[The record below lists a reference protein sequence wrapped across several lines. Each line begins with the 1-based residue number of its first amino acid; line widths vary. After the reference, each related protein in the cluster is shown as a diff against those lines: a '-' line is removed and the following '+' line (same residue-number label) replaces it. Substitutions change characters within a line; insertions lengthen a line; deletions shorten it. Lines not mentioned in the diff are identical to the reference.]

1 MDNQQPLSDARV
13 SDEEGIEMATTAKT
27 TGVQPHTSGVLG
39 KNTGRVRSG
48 LRALTQSRSATVGLV
63 IVAMVILVAV
73 FASFIAPHDPIRNNL
88 REINQA
94 PTLSHPLGTDAFGR
108 DILSRLLYGARLSLF
123 LGIGSV
129 LIGAT
134 VGITTG
140 LVTGYVGGWVDAIV
154 MRFVDILLT
163 FRLLLLSILI
173 MAILGPSL
181 TNVMIAIGVSL
192 FATFTRLARGEV
204 LSIKSRDYIEAAK
217 AVGTGTSRLLFRH
230 ILPNIMGTMIIFAT
244 LRLGAAIL
252 AEASL
257 SFLGLGSSPPTPTW
271 GLMIQEGLSQIRSA
285 WWISTI
291 LGIVITLVVLGF
303 NLLGDG
309 LRDVLDPRLNRS
321 R

>member
-1 MDNQQPLSDARV
+1 MANSVETAAAQP
-13 SDEEGIEMATTAKT
+13 ATANRLRENTSSAAK
-27 TGVQPHTSGVLG
+27 
-39 KNTGRVRSG
+39 G
-48 LRALTQSRSATVGLV
+48 LRALAGSKSALVGLIIITV
-63 IVAMVILVAV
+63 VVLLAILAPI
-73 FASFIAPHDPIRNNL
+73 IAPYDPVKTNL
-88 REINQA
+88 REINQT
-94 PTLSHPLGTDAFGR
+94 PSTSHLLGTDAFGR
-108 DILSRLLYGARLSLF
+108 DILSRLLHGARLSLF

-129 LIGAT
+129 LIGAL
-134 VGITTG
+134 VGVTLG
-140 LVTGYVGGWVDAIV
+140 LVTGFLGGWVDAIV
-154 MRFVDILLT
+154 MRVVDILMA

-192 FATFTRLARGEV
+192 FATFTRLTRGEV
-204 LSIKSRDYIEAAK
+204 LSIKGRDYVEAAR
-217 AVGTGTSRLLFRH
+217 AVGVDTPRMLVRH
-230 ILPNIMGTMIIFAT
+230 VLPNIMGTIIIFAT

-271 GLMIQEGLSQIRSA
+271 GLMIQEGLDQIRSN

-291 LGIVITLVVLGF
+291 PGVAITIVVLGF

-309 LRDVLDPRLNRS
+309 LRDVLDPRLNRT